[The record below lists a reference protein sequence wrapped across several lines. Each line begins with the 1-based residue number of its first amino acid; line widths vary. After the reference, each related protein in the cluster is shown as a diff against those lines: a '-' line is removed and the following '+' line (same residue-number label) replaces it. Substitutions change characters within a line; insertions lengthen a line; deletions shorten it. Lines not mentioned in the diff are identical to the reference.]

1 MKERGTKIVH
11 NRIRCK
17 LCGEVLESTN
27 RHDFV
32 PCKCFKE
39 SGGIKGCACDGGL
52 SYFRWVGNPNDYE
65 NLSETRLFT
74 DEEVDEYNERQKMM
88 AKDYGDLFKFELME
102 K

>member
-1 MKERGTKIVH
+1 MKKRGTKIVH

-17 LCGEVLESTN
+17 LCGEILESTN

-39 SGGIKGCACDGGL
+39 SGGTEGCAVDGGL
-52 SYFRWVGNPNDYE
+52 DYFRWLGYSENYE
-65 NLSETRLFT
+65 NLSETRPFT
-74 DEEVDEYNERQKMM
+74 DEEVDAYNER
-88 AKDYGDLFKFELME
+88 AKKLSIDYGDLFKFELME